1 MINPIPRPQ
10 LADFI
15 SPRNGLE
22 VLRYEYFSRKP
33 FVAGV
38 FPTETLFFSDVV
50 GVGGATER
58 TTNMRKASTI
68 PNPNRFLA
76 QFLTFRVFTVVKADM
91 VTAPASVDAEQIINN
106 TLVRVE
112 VDMKE
117 YRTLQTAEI
126 PSGIGMWTNPS
137 STLAR
142 MTFGNGVPE
151 KRQALAIE
159 ICLEREVTFAVKLKA
174 PETFTTTQ
182 NLLAEFTLH
191 GLLLRP
197 VM

>member
-1 MINPIPRPQ
+1 
-10 LADFI
+10 
-15 SPRNGLE
+15 
-22 VLRYEYFSRKP
+22 
-33 FVAGV
+33 
-38 FPTETLFFSDVV
+38 
-50 GVGGATER
+50 
-58 TTNMRKASTI
+58 
-68 PNPNRFLA
+68 
-76 QFLTFRVFTVVKADM
+76 
-91 VTAPASVDAEQIINN
+91 
-106 TLVRVE
+106 
-112 VDMKE
+112 
-117 YRTLQTAEI
+117 
-126 PSGIGMWTNPS
+126 MWTNPS